1 MVQLKWSNSPSVQV
15 GEERRKNLEI
25 ARTELGVSAGFFPQ
39 VKSMP
44 FCKA

>member
-1 MVQLKWSNSPSVQV
+1 MVQLTQCT
-15 GEERRKNLEI
+15 GGRRKNLEI

-39 VKSMP
+39 VKSML